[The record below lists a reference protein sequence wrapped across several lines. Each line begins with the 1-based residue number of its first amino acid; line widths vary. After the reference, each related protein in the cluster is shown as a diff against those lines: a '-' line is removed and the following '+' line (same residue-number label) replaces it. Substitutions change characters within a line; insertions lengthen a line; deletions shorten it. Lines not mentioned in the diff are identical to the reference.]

1 MYSLLSALIL
11 VACVFAK
18 DDHARVFG
26 PGKDFGSFEESG
38 TLSSTSSTSSS
49 STSSSSSSDEDRS
62 RRAERDQRRIELAVQ
77 DALLADNPEP
87 AFPQRAQFKSKSY
100 QITYT
105 TVKDSL
111 PDERIGEARSNPVF
125 GPVAIVSYTAP
136 LDGMWGPERTRAQI
150 IGLDNRNNFGVLFQE
165 VRKAGFL
172 GEFELRT
179 LVQTDLTFNLR
190 SPALV
195 TPCFPVTDEPGLT
208 IEVLVLL
215 QNYNAQIRKK
225 WLAIDR
231 FFDDNHDFIDEFCEE
246 LGLSRYIPEENRFEE
261 SQAQDT
267 VIATVAPCQQYS
279 YFQ

>member
-1 MYSLLSALIL
+1 MGTPLWIRPKRMMYSLLLALIL

-49 STSSSSSSDEDRS
+49 STSSSDEDRS

-111 PDERIGEARSNPVF
+111 PDEHWRGSLEPSVWSSCHCFLHRTSRWYV
-125 GPVAIVSYTAP
+125 G
-136 LDGMWGPERTRAQI
+136 TRAHSCT
-150 IGLDNRNNFGVLFQE
+150 NHWFGQSQQFWCIVP
-165 VRKAGFL
+165 
-172 GEFELRT
+172 
-179 LVQTDLTFNLR
+179 R
-190 SPALV
+190 S
-195 TPCFPVTDEPGLT
+195 
-208 IEVLVLL
+208 
-215 QNYNAQIRKK
+215 
-225 WLAIDR
+225 
-231 FFDDNHDFIDEFCEE
+231 
-246 LGLSRYIPEENRFEE
+246 S
-261 SQAQDT
+261 
-267 VIATVAPCQQYS
+267 
-279 YFQ
+279 

>member
-1 MYSLLSALIL
+1 MGTPLWIRPKRMMYSLLLALIL

-49 STSSSSSSDEDRS
+49 STSSSDEDRS

-136 LDGMWGPERTRAQI
+136 LDGMWDQSA
-150 IGLDNRNNFGVLFQE
+150 
-165 VRKAGFL
+165 
-172 GEFELRT
+172 
-179 LVQTDLTFNLR
+179 LVHKSLVWTIATILVYCSKKFVKLVFWANLNCAHWFKLILR
-190 SPALV
+190 S
-195 TPCFPVTDEPGLT
+195 TCDH
-208 IEVLVLL
+208 
-215 QNYNAQIRKK
+215 QH
-225 WLAIDR
+225 W
-231 FFDDNHDFIDEFCEE
+231 
-246 LGLSRYIPEENRFEE
+246 SRR
-261 SQAQDT
+261 A
-267 VIATVAPCQQYS
+267 
-279 YFQ
+279 FQSPT